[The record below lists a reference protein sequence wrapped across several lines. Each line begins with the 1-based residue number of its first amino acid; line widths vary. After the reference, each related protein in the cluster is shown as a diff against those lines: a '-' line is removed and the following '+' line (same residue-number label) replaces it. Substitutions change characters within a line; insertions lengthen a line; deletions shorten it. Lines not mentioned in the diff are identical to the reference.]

1 VAARIPYWYG
11 VASNKPAHITV
22 LYLPTAPP
30 AANVEIEDAIWFRV
44 TDSSGIIDGT
54 VTPVVLVTSGGGS
67 VQSVDSLNSYFPGV
81 WGVNLRLGPTSGASN
96 VFTIVAGALT
106 QTVTIVSQ

>member
-1 VAARIPYWYG
+1 
-11 VASNKPAHITV
+11 
-22 LYLPTAPP
+22 
-30 AANVEIEDAIWFRV
+30 
-44 TDSSGIIDGT
+44 
-54 VTPVVLVTSGGGS
+54 